1 MQRRQFLKHSVWGT
15 LGMNLVR
22 GSSVQAA
29 EKDHT
34 HNFLIILTDD
44 QTYRAIGYTNPLVQ
58 TPNLDRLA
66 NEGMIFENAYVASP
80 ICVASRA
87 SLLTGVFPQ
96 QHGSVGLDADGFH
109 KSVVETPHLQT
120 LAQAL
125 SAKGYQTGFA
135 GKSHLGPPHEYG
147 FSEGDE
153 NHDPNDQESFVWAT
167 SFLRKCAV
175 NRTPFLLW
183 LAVRQPHIPLLPSD
197 KWLEL
202 YQDSKIQ
209 VDPNFLESPPEGSLY
224 NQGLPGER
232 LYRDSEHT
240 KNYQGLRAGPPR
252 SREEIL
258 SFMKAYYA
266 TISHLDSQVGMLEKV
281 LNETG
286 LSENTILIF
295 LSDNGYHLGNHG
307 LGNKITMHEESVH
320 VPMFIN
326 WHSLPHKGVRCQE
339 LVSSLDLFPTLLELA
354 GIDQMDRIE
363 GQSLVPLCANPGN
376 PIRDYVFSECVGVG
390 GTQGMGHRMIRSKQW
405 KYILTDKCEEA
416 LFDEIEDPYELR
428 NLASLSGC
436 TETLKLMRS
445 EMGKWMTRIGDSH
458 PPPPST

>member
-1 MQRRQFLKHSVWGT
+1 MQRRQFLKNSVWGT

-22 GSSVQAA
+22 GTNGQAA
-29 EKDHT
+29 EKNQT
-34 HNFLIILTDD
+34 PNFLIILTDD
-44 QTYRAIGYTNPLVQ
+44 QTYRAIGYTNSLVK

-66 NEGMIFENAYVASP
+66 GEGIIFENAYVASP

-96 QHGSVGLDADGFH
+96 QHTSVGLDSKGFH
-109 KSVVETPHLQT
+109 HTVIETHHFQT

-125 SAKGYQTGFA
+125 ATHGYHTGFA
-135 GKSHLGPPHEYG
+135 GKSHLGPPREYG
-147 FSEGDE
+147 FSEGEE
-153 NHDPNDQESFVWAT
+153 NHDPNDQESFAWAT
-167 SFLRKCAV
+167 SFLRKCAGKQ
-175 NRTPFLLW
+175 TPFLLW
-183 LAVRQPHIPLLPSD
+183 LAVRQPHLPLLPGD
-197 KWLEL
+197 EWLEI

-209 VDPNFLESPPEGSLY
+209 VEPNFLVSPPEGSLY

-232 LYRDSEHT
+232 FYRDSDHS

-258 SFMKAYYA
+258 SFMRAYYA
-266 TISHLDSQVGMLEKV
+266 TISHLDSQIGMLDRV

-286 LSENTILIF
+286 LAKNTLLVF

-307 LGNKITMHEESVH
+307 LGNKITMHEESVR

-326 WHSLPHKGVRCQE
+326 WHNLPHKGVRCQE
-339 LVSSLDLFPTLLELA
+339 LVSSLDLFPTLLDLA
-354 GIDQMDRIE
+354 GIEKMDWIE
-363 GQSLVPLCANPGN
+363 GRSLVPLFTNPGDS
-376 PIRDYVFSECVGVG
+376 IRDFVFSECVGVG
-390 GTQGMGHRMIRSKQW
+390 GTMGMGHRMIRSRQW
-405 KYILTDKCEEA
+405 KYILTDSCEEA

-428 NLASLSGC
+428 NLAFLPAC

-445 EMGKWMTRIGDSH
+445 ELQKWMKQIGDSH
-458 PPPPST
+458 LPPPST